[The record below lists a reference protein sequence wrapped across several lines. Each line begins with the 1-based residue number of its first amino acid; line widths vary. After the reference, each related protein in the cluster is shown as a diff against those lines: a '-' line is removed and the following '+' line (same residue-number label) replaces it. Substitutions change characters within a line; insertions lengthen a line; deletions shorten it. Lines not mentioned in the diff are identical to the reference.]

1 MGADSTR
8 VLPVGSDPPPHFR
21 PAPKR
26 DGEFSGFETM
36 DTKLFEDYQ
45 KQMMDFQK
53 KWFDTWMDSLSN
65 LKDASPLSEGFEQTL
80 KMQEEIVNSYLD
92 TQKQTNQ
99 MMLDAQK
106 QLWSEYFK
114 TMKKSLDSDS

>member
-1 MGADSTR
+1 
-8 VLPVGSDPPPHFR
+8 
-21 PAPKR
+21 
-26 DGEFSGFETM
+26 M

-53 KWFDTWMDSLSN
+53 KWFDTWMESFPS
-65 LKDASPLSEGFEQTL
+65 LKDASPLSDNFEQTL
-80 KMQEEIVNSYLD
+80 KIQEEIVNSYLD

-106 QLWSEYFK
+106 QLWTEYFK
-114 TMKKSLDSDS
+114 TMQKSLASVS

>member
-1 MGADSTR
+1 
-8 VLPVGSDPPPHFR
+8 
-21 PAPKR
+21 
-26 DGEFSGFETM
+26 M

-53 KWFDTWMDSLSN
+53 KWFDTWMESFPN
-65 LKDASPLSEGFEQTL
+65 LKDASPLSESFEQTL
-80 KMQEEIVNSYLD
+80 KMQEEMVNSYLD

-106 QLWSEYFK
+106 QLWTEYFK
-114 TMKKSLDSDS
+114 TMKKNVASVS